1 MNTRNAPF
9 APSSVLDVEARG
21 KPIDVLIASAR
32 VVASESSDA
41 RVGRHSSRCRT
52 IGKRESRRADLLVY
66 RRRPF
71 ITNPT
76 SGSDSGSMPRLNAGT
91 CGRSTAAAIVGIWP
105 TSPWRNKG
113 GHGISAIDSRLK
125 RRNGARHFTG
135 GLGKVRG

>member
-21 KPIDVLIASAR
+21 KPIDVLIVSAR

-71 ITNPT
+71 ITNP
-76 SGSDSGSMPRLNAGT
+76 DLRERFRLDAPLERGDVRTFYCGGDRGYMADLTLAEQGWSRHLCDRLTPQTAEWRQALQRGT
-91 CGRSTAAAIVGIWP
+91 GE
-105 TSPWRNKG
+105 N
-113 GHGISAIDSRLK
+113 
-125 RRNGARHFTG
+125 
-135 GLGKVRG
+135 